1 MDAKIIF
8 NMPNN
13 KAAGEPCYNLDVK
26 TSHFRLYAQE
36 EGKEPMLMGTTT
48 SWAGLYYSI
57 PTTKANAK
65 VRLGVSAV
73 ALDHKTESEIAW
85 SGYMAPATYVYNDD
99 IQSSK
104 TTIKPNEEFTLGYI
118 DPEHPAAKWEIV
130 KDGKVVKSGD
140 GNSWTTSLADLGSYD
155 LKVTGNEYGEDG
167 TAKQTTRTLS
177 SYIQI
182 TSVGTG
188 ALPEIYSLTANGS
201 EEEVSLKVGENVKMA
216 YTGRAA
222 DGSGSQGLDLKETR
236 FGVAAADLGLVG
248 KKSFSIS
255 FWLKINSLKEGKSAT
270 LFNVYNKH
278 SQSSSG

>member
-1 MDAKIIF
+1 MLGEFSIVRGKAATPAAPVIDAANTKMLYNSKAGMDAKIIF

-85 SGYMAPATYVYNDD
+85 SNYMAPASYVYNDD
-99 IQSSK
+99 IKSNK
-104 TTIKPNEEFTLGYI
+104 TTIKPNEEFTLSYI

-130 KDGKVVKSGD
+130 KDGQVVKSGD
-140 GNSWTTSLADLGSYD
+140 G
-155 LKVTGNEYGEDG
+155 
-167 TAKQTTRTLS
+167 
-177 SYIQI
+177 
-182 TSVGTG
+182 
-188 ALPEIYSLTANGS
+188 
-201 EEEVSLKVGENVKMA
+201 
-216 YTGRAA
+216 
-222 DGSGSQGLDLKETR
+222 SGIEP
-236 FGVAAADLGLVG
+236 
-248 KKSFSIS
+248 
-255 FWLKINSLKEGKSAT
+255 
-270 LFNVYNKH
+270 
-278 SQSSSG
+278 